1 MLDILEEFLGN
12 GPGGLGLQHL
22 RLDGSTPVVERQSMI
37 DEFQRSDEVFCFL
50 LSTRAGGQGINLTG
64 ADTVIIH
71 DLDWNPM
78 LDVQA
83 EDRAHRIG
91 QTREVRVIRLLSAGT
106 VDENILALQ
115 KRKKV
120 LGAKLLDGH
129 HSVGLAHS
137 RGAAADDGPED
148 LRVMNEILREALEA
162 PDADADEV

>member
-1 MLDILEEFLGN
+1 M
-12 GPGGLGLQHL
+12 
-22 RLDGSTPVVERQSMI
+22 
-37 DEFQRSDEVFCFL
+37 
-50 LSTRAGGQGINLTG
+50 
-64 ADTVIIH
+64 
-71 DLDWNPM
+71 
-78 LDVQA
+78 
-83 EDRAHRIG
+83 
-91 QTREVRVIRLLSAGT
+91 RVIRLLSAGT

-162 PDADADEV
+162 PDADDEV

>member
-1 MLDILEEFLGN
+1 M
-12 GPGGLGLQHL
+12 
-22 RLDGSTPVVERQSMI
+22 
-37 DEFQRSDEVFCFL
+37 
-50 LSTRAGGQGINLTG
+50 
-64 ADTVIIH
+64 
-71 DLDWNPM
+71 
-78 LDVQA
+78 
-83 EDRAHRIG
+83 
-91 QTREVRVIRLLSAGT
+91 RVIRLLSAGT

-162 PDADADEV
+162 HGVRLMSLWFLLDREQPAIMRGPLIAGILKQFFEPQEES